1 MDKDCEVLIPW
12 WGSVAPRYARIL
24 TDQAENLDAVIG
36 GHASRLETSTKVGV
50 YFSGQRVL
58 AHVFMADMS
67 ASNSPLMT
75 LRLSA
80 HKPWTLYGIS
90 FTS

>member
-1 MDKDCEVLIPW
+1 MIPW
-12 WGSVAPRYARIL
+12 WGSVAPKQAQIL
-24 TDQAENLDAVIG
+24 TDQADGLDVVIG
-36 GHASRLETSTKVGV
+36 SYATRLETSTKVDA

-58 AHVFMADMS
+58 AYAFMADMS
-67 ASNSPLMT
+67 VSNGPLMT

-80 HKPWTLYGIS
+80 HEPWTLYGIS